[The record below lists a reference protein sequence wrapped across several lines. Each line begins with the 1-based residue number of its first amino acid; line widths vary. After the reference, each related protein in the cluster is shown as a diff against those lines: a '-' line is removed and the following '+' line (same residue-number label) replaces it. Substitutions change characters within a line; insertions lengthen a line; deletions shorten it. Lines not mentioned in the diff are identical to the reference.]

1 MKRASGNPEGSSKKV
16 KEVCTI
22 TNVDIS
28 KGIVARSIFD
38 KRRCVFKKYL
48 ASLRDNISFQ

>member
-28 KGIVARSIFD
+28 KGKVARSIFD
-38 KRRCVFKKYL
+38 KRRCVF
-48 ASLRDNISFQ
+48 